1 MYEIVNI
8 VKSHRVFVLN
18 VSGRHTPRHFFERS
32 SFTSGHFFSSSTRA
46 YLTFDICLDT
56 NFIS

>member
-18 VSGRHTPRHFFERS
+18 VSVTHLVIFSRGLLLQVDTFF
-32 SFTSGHFFSSSTRA
+32 FF
-46 YLTFDICLDT
+46 D
-56 NFIS
+56 

>member
-32 SFTSGHFFSSSTRA
+32 SFTSGHFFPLR
-46 YLTFDICLDT
+46 LENI
-56 NFIS
+56 